1 MGCNCNG
8 KNAGKQYPYEAVMP
22 DGSRV
27 MVSSA
32 TQERLEKDKARARMR
47 QAASGKGYTVRAS

>member
-1 MGCNCNG
+1 MGCNCGG
-8 KNAGKQYPYEAVMP
+8 KNAGQQYPYEAVMP

-32 TQERLEKDKARARMR
+32 AMERTEKEKARARMR
-47 QAASGKGYTVRAS
+47 QQSAGKGYTVRA